1 MSTIDA
7 GEPTPET
14 VALTRRMDRSDAFHA
29 AHTLARSLDW
39 GGYQPDV
46 IDVLRVAE
54 FLTEG
59 EED

>member
-1 MSTIDA
+1 MTQIDA
-7 GEPTPET
+7 SEPTPEA
-14 VALTRRMDRSDAFHA
+14 VALTRRMDRSDAFRA
-29 AHTLARSLDW
+29 AYTLARSLDW

-59 EED
+59 EDD